1 MIVPFLDLQQ
11 INQNHETGFQEKL
24 NGFLKSGHY
33 ILGANTRR
41 FEQEFAAYCG
51 SQFCIGVGNGL
62 DALILILKAYLELG
76 QLEKGDKVLLAA
88 NTYIATILAVKQA
101 GLEPVFL
108 EPDKHTFN
116 LSPIEVEAQTDTH
129 VKAVLVTH
137 LYGQLADMAAL
148 REIVKKRGL
157 LLISDAAQAHG
168 AEDLNQVRAG
178 SLADAA
184 GFSFYPSKNLGAL
197 GDAGAVTTND
207 KQLANIIMKL
217 RNYGTSSKYVND
229 LIGVNSRL
237 DELQAAFLLEKLPHL
252 DGDNE
257 LRRIVAKRYLSEINN
272 DKIKLP
278 YWDGTKNHVFHLFV
292 VQVEERTNFCDYLE
306 ANGVGYLIHYP
317 IPPHLQKAFS
327 EYKEL
332 SLPITNYIHNTV
344 VSLPMSPVMDD
355 RQIDYVIS
363 ILNAY

>member
-1 MIVPFLDLQQ
+1 MKVPFLDLQQ
-11 INQNHETGFQEKL
+11 INQNYETGFQEKL
-24 NGFLKSGHY
+24 TSFLKSGHY

-76 QLEKGDKVLLAA
+76 QLEKEDKVFIAA

-108 EPDKHTFN
+108 EPDEHTFN
-116 LSPIEVEAQTDTH
+116 LSPIQVEAQTDPK

-148 REIVKKRGL
+148 REIAKKRGL
-157 LLISDAAQAHG
+157 LLIADAAQAHG
-168 AEDLNQVRAG
+168 AEDLNGVRAG

-197 GDAGAVTTND
+197 GDAGAITTND
-207 KQLANIIMKL
+207 RQLAKVIIKL

-229 LIGVNSRL
+229 IIGVNSRL
-237 DELQAAFLLEKLPHL
+237 DELQAVFLLEKLPYL
-252 DGDNE
+252 DRDND
-257 LRRIVAKRYLSEINN
+257 LRRAVAKRYFAEINN
-272 DKIKLP
+272 DKIKRP
-278 YWDGTKNHVFHLFV
+278 YWDGSKNHVFHLFV
-292 VQVEERTNFCDYLE
+292 VQIEERSKFCDYLE
-306 ANGVGYLIHYP
+306 AKGVGYLIHYP
-317 IPPHLQKAFS
+317 IPPHRQKAFS
-327 EYKEL
+327 EYKGL
-332 SLPITNYIHNTV
+332 SLPITNHIHNTV

-355 RQIDYVIS
+355 REIDYVIS
-363 ILNAY
+363 VLNAY